1 MAQGASRFEIGLLY
15 LAGMLQGLALVTFPA
30 ASTIF
35 ASPTGFDLSSTQYGA
50 MFIPQVVLAILASAF
65 GSRLARRF
73 GLRGVLLLG
82 LCSDLIAMALLTTS
96 PLLIGTPGA
105 FVLLCVSTGALGL
118 GFGATVMALNTLVE
132 GFFPNSADGA
142 VLVLN
147 ALLGVGTALAPL
159 LVALFTGLGAWWALP
174 LLMVLL
180 IALLLA
186 GLLQAPLRLPY
197 SAASPVGRLPGRF
210 WLYAAAVLLY
220 GVAETLCGNWA
231 TLYLSTERGVRAQ
244 EAAFALTAFWVMVT
258 LGRLIV
264 AFLDR
269 FVAARW
275 LYLAL
280 PILLA
285 IAFQVV
291 ARARRRRHWD
301 RRLRRGGFG
310 LLGVPAVQHQFRRR
324 RVSASGGDDVGGVD
338 RVLSDRIRHRRVRRR
353 PATATRRP
361 GFCQLVLRRQLRRSC
376 TGDCGGSAGPPLP
389 TRDESGQGVTVG
401 YSGTRRRRHPAKR
414 GLGTLC
420 DLDSSILSLTRT

>member
-1 MAQGASRFEIGLLY
+1 VAQGASRFEVGLLY
-15 LAGMLQGLALVTFPA
+15 LAAMLQGLALVTFPA

-35 ASPTGFDLSSTQYGA
+35 VSPTGFDLSNTQYGA
-50 MFIPQVVLAILASAF
+50 MFIPQVMLAILASAF

-73 GLRGVLLLG
+73 GLRGVMLVG
-82 LCSDLIAMALLTTS
+82 LCGDLIAMALLTTS
-96 PLLIGTPGA
+96 PLLIGTSGA

-180 IALLLA
+180 IALLLV
-186 GLLQAPLRLPY
+186 GTLQAPLRLPY
-197 SAASPVGRLPGRF
+197 SAAGPVGRLPGRF

-231 TLYLSTERGVRAQ
+231 ALYLSIERDVRAQ
-244 EAAFALTAFWVMVT
+244 EASFALTAFWAMVT

-275 LYLAL
+275 VYLAL

-285 IAFQVV
+285 IAFQIV
-291 ARARRRRHWD
+291 ARAYGAGIGIAAFAAAGLACSAFLPFSISFAGAEFPRQAAMMSGALIAFYQIGYGIAAFGVGP
-301 RRLRRGGFG
+301 LRQLAG
-310 LLGVPAVQHQFRRR
+310 LDFATLF
-324 RVSASGGDDVGGVD
+324 SAGSIIALALAIAAGQ
-338 RVLSDRIRHRRVRRR
+338 LIRHHAH
-353 PATATRRP
+353 AT
-361 GFCQLVLRRQLRRSC
+361 S
-376 TGDCGGSAGPPLP
+376 
-389 TRDESGQGVTVG
+389 
-401 YSGTRRRRHPAKR
+401 HAKSPK
-414 GLGTLC
+414 L
-420 DLDSSILSLTRT
+420 